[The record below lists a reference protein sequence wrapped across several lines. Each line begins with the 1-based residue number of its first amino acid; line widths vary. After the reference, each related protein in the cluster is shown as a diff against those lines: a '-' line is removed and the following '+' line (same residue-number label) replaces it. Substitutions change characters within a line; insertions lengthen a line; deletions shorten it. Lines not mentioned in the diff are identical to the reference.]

1 MSFKNIFSTVS
12 VLVVVADLE
21 APSLNQSVWPDGYVT
36 IQPLAIYNNEKLPS
50 SIKMPK
56 MAQNFAKYLITQ
68 PKICTKTFTILHKV
82 AKFRKIW
89 SHWQPTILWTSFFL
103 QVLLILS
110 RSSFSSLQ
118 DHLPNWYA
126 SKIPVWPDWAIFKSC
141 DDFSHKT
148 GAIIWPLLWLFW
160 NSLLFKCKILFGHLL
175 DKFGQLFIF
184 AFGHTANNEL
194 EQKIFLSSSLKQS
207 CWTLSY

>member
-118 DHLPNWYA
+118 DHLLNWYA

-141 DDFSHKT
+141 DDFLTK
-148 GAIIWPLLWLFW
+148 LVQ
-160 NSLLFKCKILFGHLL
+160 LFGHFCGYFETVCSLSVKYFL
-175 DKFGQLFIF
+175 GTFWINLGNFLFLHLVTLPI
-184 AFGHTANNEL
+184 TN
-194 EQKIFLSSSLKQS
+194 LSKRYFCPLHWSKVV
-207 CWTLSY
+207 WTLRC

>member
-21 APSLNQSVWPDGYVT
+21 APSLNQPVWPDGYVT

-118 DHLPNWYA
+118 DHLLNWYA

-141 DDFSHKT
+141 
-148 GAIIWPLLWLFW
+148 
-160 NSLLFKCKILFGHLL
+160 LLFKCKILFGHLL